1 VEEKAT
7 EATGRDEN
15 TPEATSGGENTT
27 EGTVRDDDA
36 TKTVDL
42 AEIRRQVAE
51 ATTGLLQ
58 AAALEPGQI
67 LVVGCSTSEVIGQ
80 RVGTAGSS
88 DVAQAILDG
97 LLDIAAKSGV
107 SLAIQCCEH
116 LNRALV
122 VDEATWRRY
131 DLERVIVIPV
141 PKAGGAL
148 AAVAMRRFDRSV
160 VVESIRAHAGMDIG
174 GVLIGMHLR
183 PVAAPVRLSIN
194 SVGQA
199 RLIMARTRPKLIGGE
214 RAVYRLG

>member
-1 VEEKAT
+1 MSSARGAGAVEEKVTDAV
-7 EATGRDEN
+7 AADKKVIDAVAADERVPDS
-15 TPEATSGGENTT
+15 T
-27 EGTVRDDDA
+27 
-36 TKTVDL
+36 DL

-97 LLDIAAKSGV
+97 LLDVAPKSEV

-122 VDEATWRRY
+122 VDEATCRRY
-131 DLERVIVIPV
+131 NLERVTVVPV

-148 AAVAMRRFDRSV
+148 AAAAMRRFDRSV

-183 PVAAPVRLSIN
+183 PVAVPVRLSVN
-194 SVGQA
+194 SIGQA

-214 RAVYRLG
+214 RAVYKPG